1 MIKFKSNKKLSVLIS
16 ASFLFS
22 TFFPMSAYALEA
34 PETPSTPDV
43 SNQNTLDKHATESD
57 KHVQGTVD
65 DGDAK
70 SWIEGDNNSSSS
82 DNNNSNETLNDLNA
96 AFQKQQLDKQQ
107 VNQTSK
113 EAYESYTVQDK
124 NGNTV
129 VVTRNPCYQKTE
141 ARCSQPITLSE
152 TDSNGKT
159 QYKQHILSTLKYL
172 SNDNTITPFME
183 QQIEQQARMTEAT
196 NNALDGKTDASD
208 NSIHPLVQAM
218 QTMQELRDQGVSKN
232 DAMIMAMMSYMAQQQ
247 QNESIKKIQ
256 EYKKNVD
263 AIQKAKDN
271 VSADKGEDAQL
282 KNGTFKGDYK
292 NKRFTVRITPAIP
305 QINSTSDIKLRLVTP
320 SGKPNDP
327 EKYQIMVSFKNMKTG
342 RIENFE
348 VRENLDFIVEK
359 AAWTK
364 TPGTRTIQV
373 VYSFKNKAEP
383 EKYEFSYYIGQL
395 ATAILPDG
403 RTVNNSVVT
412 LVGNADV
419 LNYNVSD
426 QAVAGRVKDAQWSNG
441 KCYVQLTD
449 AKDDNNGD
457 NWPSATISTTKIP
470 QHLCTMDKLKNKYI
484 SFGRVS
490 AKYNGDSS
498 TVFTDQSNSD
508 EFNIMEE
515 SAYDNFEDNVAE
527 MVQDQGNTWDN
538 KVLKVS
544 KDGTIY
550 EGLPGQQGIDF
561 LNLVVGNGENKNI
574 AIHHNDDGTLSFA
587 KADGTPYSSEE
598 LASKGIDIDAYTLG
612 LDENGIAYAVDKKT
626 GKLVSQAFSDR
637 NTSSLSRIVVSG
649 RNSNLSDLNTDQ
661 TLTNKQWAVT
671 GYGINDENT
680 TSKVVGSVISTLQS
694 GIINTM
700 KSVVSIAGNTA
711 TIGGGLYASASLAAS
726 NSNTSGLQNRLAAEA
741 QKQALLACKAVPDRC
756 SEFLASAKD

>member
-57 KHVQGTVD
+57 KNVQGTVD
-65 DGDAK
+65 NSDAK

-82 DNNNSNETLNDLNA
+82 DNNNSNENLNDLNA

-129 VVTRNPCYQKTE
+129 IVTRNPCYQKTE

-159 QYKQHILSTLKYL
+159 QYKQYILSTLKYL

-218 QTMQELRDQGVSKN
+218 QTMQELRDQGISKN
-232 DAMIMAMMSYMAQQQ
+232 DAMMMAMMSYMAQQQ

-256 EYKKNVD
+256 EYKKRVD

-364 TPGTRTIQV
+364 TPGTRTIHV
-373 VYSFKNKAEP
+373 VYSFKTKAEP

-419 LNYNVSD
+419 LNYNITD

-527 MVQDQGNTWDN
+527 MVQDQGNAWDN

-550 EGLPGQQGIDF
+550 EGLPGQQGVDF

-626 GKLVSQAFSDR
+626 GKLVSQSFSDR

-694 GIINTM
+694 GITNTM
-700 KSVVSIAGNTA
+700 KSVISIAGNTA

-726 NSNTSGLQNRLAAEA
+726 NSNTNGLQNRLAAEA

-756 SEFLASAKD
+756 SEFLASAKE